1 MKLLEPLTIKNTTFQ
16 NRIMFPPLTTGY
28 EERDGSIGEQSFHF
42 YRRLAQGGTGY
53 IVLGDVAPIATVSP
67 TPRLYQDSQ
76 VEGYRRLAEALHEL
90 GSRLGLQ
97 IFYPEYDVP
106 GLNLLF
112 QKGDMAAA
120 REKLHHDMLHFVDE
134 VTEEQLN
141 EVLKSYAACAK
152 RAQAAGADVIE
163 IHGDRLVGA
172 LCSKV
177 LNHRCDGYGG
187 SFENR
192 IRFALQAVETL
203 KEAAPGL
210 LLEYKLPLISV
221 NPMTGETVGRG
232 GVEIEEGVELAKR
245 LERAGVDFF
254 HVAQADHTGNMG
266 DTIPAMG
273 TEPYGFFEP
282 YARAVKEAVSAPVS
296 TVGRI
301 VTPEYA
307 EALLENGCCDMIGL
321 GRPLLCDPD
330 WGNKLSAGKSG
341 EIRTCIMCNK
351 GCTDAIQERRFISCV
366 LNAENGY
373 EAQRR
378 IEPAPAPKRVVV
390 VGGGPAGLEAARV
403 AALKGH
409 RVTLFEKSM
418 ELGGQVN
425 IASAPPRKYEMKRA
439 ADYLVRQC
447 RRLGVVFHLGE
458 APTQEDV
465 LVLAPDHVIV
475 AVGAENSR
483 LPVEGADGSNVL
495 DAWKVLSGESL
506 CGDAA
511 VIGGGLVGVE
521 TAELL
526 ASRGCRVSIVEML
539 DTIAKEESSTIRP
552 ILMGELEK
560 AGVKLYPS
568 HKVLRITPRAVVCTD
583 GEGREVEIPCTF
595 AVLAVGAKPVPFS
608 TDRLEASGIA
618 VTRVGDCAERASDL
632 EHAIKSAYE
641 AANAV

>member
-1 MKLLEPLTIKNTTFQ
+1 MKLLEPLQVGNLTFR

-28 EERDGSIGEQSFHF
+28 EEKDGSIGEQSYHF
-42 YRRLAQGGTGY
+42 YKRLAEGGTGY
-53 IVLGDVAPIATVSP
+53 IVLGDVAPIATFSP
-67 TPRLYQDSQ
+67 TPRLYDDSQ
-76 VEGYRRLAEALHEL
+76 IGGYRRLADAVHEH
-90 GSRLGLQ
+90 GSRLAIQL
-97 IFYPEYDVP
+97 FYPEYDVP
-106 GLNLLF
+106 GLTALF
-112 QKGDMAAA
+112 QKGEMEAA
-120 REKLHHDMLHFVDE
+120 RKKLHYDMLHFIDE
-134 VTEEQLN
+134 VTGAQLR
-141 EVLKSYAACAK
+141 EVLESYAACAK
-152 RAQAAGADVIE
+152 RAQKAGVDVIE
-163 IHGDRLVGA
+163 IHGDRLVGS

-177 LNHRCDGYGG
+177 LNHRTDEYGG
-187 SFENR
+187 PFDNR
-192 IRFALQAVETL
+192 VRFALEVVRTL
-203 KEAAPGL
+203 REAAPGM
-210 LLEYKLPLISV
+210 LLEYKLPIITV
-221 NPMTGETVGRG
+221 NPLTGETVGKG
-232 GVEIEEGVELAKR
+232 GLEPEEAVRLAVL

-254 HVAQADHTGNMG
+254 HVAQANHTGNMG

-282 YARAVKEAVSAPVS
+282 YSRMVKEAIKAPVS

-307 EALLENGCCDMIGL
+307 EAMLDNGCCDMVGL

-330 WGNKLSAGKSG
+330 WGKKLEEGRA
-341 EIRTCIMCNK
+341 EDIRTCIMCNK

-373 EAQRR
+373 EAEKRM
-378 IEPAPAPKRVVV
+378 EPAQAAKRVAV

-409 RVTLFEKSM
+409 HVTLFEKSM

-425 IASAPPRKYEMKRA
+425 IASAPPRKYEMKRCS
-439 ADYLVRQC
+439 DYLVRQC
-447 RRLGVVFHLGE
+447 KKLGVVFHMGE
-458 APTQEDV
+458 VPTQEDL

-475 AVGAENSR
+475 AVGAVNSR
-483 LPVEGADGSNVL
+483 LPVEGAEGSNVL
-495 DAWKVLSGESL
+495 DAWKVLSGEQL

-552 ILMGELEK
+552 VIMGELEK
-560 AGVKLYPS
+560 AGVKLYPG
-568 HKVLRITPRAVVCTD
+568 HKVKRITASGVVCTD
-583 GEGREVEIPCTF
+583 GAGKEAEIPCSF
-595 AVLAVGAKPVPFS
+595 AVLAVGARPVSFE
-608 TDRLEASGIA
+608 TDRLEAAGIP
-618 VTRVGDCAERASDL
+618 VTRVGDCQERASDL
-632 EHAIKSAYE
+632 NHAIKSAYD